1 MSFYVASRLRQRRER
16 IQKEKEAAAKNKGGV
31 LLY

>member
-16 IQKEKEAAAKNKGGV
+16 IAKEKEAKGNKQV